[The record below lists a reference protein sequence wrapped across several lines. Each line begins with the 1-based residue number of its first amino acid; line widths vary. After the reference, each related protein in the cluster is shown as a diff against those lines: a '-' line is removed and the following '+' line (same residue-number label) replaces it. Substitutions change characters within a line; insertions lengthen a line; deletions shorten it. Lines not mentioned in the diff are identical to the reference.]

1 MILNNEQP
9 IVIPAVEEKQ
19 FPHLWLKNIHISSNS
34 PNHGMIMIS
43 AAPYSA
49 VTKEVGQGTV
59 KNIMINDL
67 WAAIENVPE
76 AALAMQA
83 IIAAIEPLE
92 EWSKIQDAES
102 IISE

>member
-9 IVIPAVEEKQ
+9 ITVPAVEQKQ

-34 PNHGMIMIS
+34 PKEGMIMITAS
-43 AAPYSA
+43 PYNA
-49 VTKEVGQGTV
+49 TTKEVGQGTI
-59 KNIMINDL
+59 KSIMIRDL

-92 EWSKIQDAES
+92 EWFKIQDAES